1 MRVGGGKEGGWMV
14 GMGVGERV
22 GMGMGMDGDGW
33 RVGWEG
39 RGMIVGREG

>member
-22 GMGMGMDGDGW
+22 GCWGGDGDGDGDGW
-33 RVGWEG
+33 RVGG
-39 RGMIVGREG
+39 